1 MNFDTGLSLMR
12 RSCFACVRM
21 GGSVDKGFK
30 AHYNEYVKHLSA
42 SDKIDVKMLW
52 KRKYDMKNNIS
63 DNHIFQYYKAYAD
76 LEYEKGL
83 KGKFNPFS
91 IAWFYDGIEKGEIKY
106 TPLLPIM
113 LGENGDDLCKV
124 ENIPDHS
131 EHLIDKNLNE
141 SQSKAI
147 RTALSHPLTVI
158 EGPPGTGKT
167 KTIVNLMSA
176 IVGLGKTVAMAS
188 FNSEAVG
195 NVSDKIKDLETAPVG
210 SPAQKLYQGYARLGN
225 VDMRKKF
232 YYTDACMD
240 YRKSHPYEE
249 DEKPDHKSFLKR
261 FPAITS
267 TIHSLRRLFADSKD
281 CLFDYVIMDES
292 SQTRPDLGM
301 IAASCARHLILVGD
315 AEQLPSF
322 CDQELLNDNH
332 IGEKEE
338 KLKGENVCYRY
349 LRDVGGRMDDNSFFD
364 IARHILSRFGE
375 KAPSVMLN
383 VHYRCHPKI
392 IQFCNQYVYG
402 GRMMIGKTEEPCP
415 IRVRYFNGDY
425 DERCFR
431 FRFSD
436 RNKEDRE
443 PVGESHHNLRQIA
456 VWKDEEMDGVFEKL
470 LNDES
475 VCILTPYRGQLEEIR
490 YALYDEVTRRLSDHA
505 LLKED
510 RERISDLRDYLSDDD
525 LFNEG
530 YGEKKKGVFDKCV
543 LTVHKSQGKE
553 YDTVYLLPVEDGN
566 WMWPWAHSK
575 RLINVAVS
583 RAKKELVIVA
593 STALMSE
600 ELQRNLGIKHPTKR
614 RENPELRALSDS
626 EGFLQKLLDYTW
638 DQCQGQS
645 GDYGFMPSKQV
656 SVFDEKPLIQ
666 EWSEGDDNDD
676 KLLKNQSYRNDN
688 TSISC
693 EELAAYMGLK
703 TACDGYKVWY
713 EVPIK
718 TLFEDY
724 EERIENIPDQKLSF
738 ETECF
743 TREELREYI
752 ENNASC
758 DLVILDSDNVIQ
770 CTIEIQGAPHRAV
783 DKFDGQRG
791 KESCEERYEHVKATQ
806 RNDRLK
812 ALIIG
817 GFLGSKARALRWPT
831 DASLFK
837 TFEPDHVKKYVLNHK
852 PRKPVKV
859 GDIYDKT
866 CTAAM
871 EKAMESY
878 LKWKDKRS

>member
-1 MNFDTGLSLMR
+1 
-12 RSCFACVRM
+12 
-21 GGSVDKGFK
+21 
-30 AHYNEYVKHLSA
+30 
-42 SDKIDVKMLW
+42 
-52 KRKYDMKNNIS
+52 MKNNIS

-76 LEYEKGL
+76 LENEKGT
-83 KGKFNPFS
+83 KGKSNPFS
-91 IAWFYDGIEKGEIKY
+91 IAWFYEGIEKGEIKY

-131 EHLIDKNLNE
+131 KYLIDKNLNE

-176 IVGLGKTVAMAS
+176 IMGLGKTVAMVS

-195 NVSDKIKDLETAPVG
+195 NVSDKIEDLETAPVG
-210 SPAQKLYQGYARLGN
+210 SPAQKLYHGYARLGN

-249 DEKPDHKSFLKR
+249 DEKPDHKSFLKH

-322 CDQELLNDNH
+322 CDRELLGD
-332 IGEKEE
+332 IGEKEK
-338 KLKGENVCYRY
+338 KLIGNEACYRY

-431 FRFSD
+431 FSFSD
-436 RNKEDRE
+436 RNMENKE

-490 YALYDEVTRRLSDHA
+490 YALYDEATRRLSDPA
-505 LLKED
+505 LLKKD

-530 YGEKKKGVFDKCV
+530 YGEKKEGVFDKCV

-566 WMWPWAHSK
+566 WMWPWSHSK

-738 ETECF
+738 DTGSFE
-743 TREELREYI
+743 REELREYI

-783 DKFDGQRG
+783 DRYDGQRG
-791 KESCEERYEHVKATQ
+791 MESCEERYEHVKATQ

-837 TFEPDHVKKYVLNHK
+837 TFEPDHVKNNVLTHR